1 MKTCKIRIFI
11 NPFWLVKNQL
21 RIMSNIESKFK
32 IQSDKWIE
40 RRSTDEMKQF
50 DSDSDWIN
58 FSI

>member
-1 MKTCKIRIFI
+1 MKTCKIRISI